1 MRGGYYT
8 YHTGNLDFQSSY
20 GSYWSRRLNNVING
34 YYLGFYSGY
43 VNPQFSNLYRGY
55 GFTIRCLHAR
65 TTPILAPLSL
75 VRGGYYSYY
84 YGILNYQ
91 SSRGSYWSRRLTNA
105 SYGYG
110 LVFINSSDLNFVNP
124 QYSSDRG
131 SGFSL
136 RCLALGKTS

>member
-75 VRGGYYSYY
+75 VRGGYYFYSNGSLSSQANDGFYWLRQPNTPVNGNYLYVAVGYVVPQGTYY
-84 YGILNYQ
+84 
-91 SSRGSYWSRRLTNA
+91 RG
-105 SYGYG
+105 GG
-110 LVFINSSDLNFVNP
+110 FV
-124 QYSSDRG
+124 
-131 SGFSL
+131 L
-136 RCLALGKTS
+136 RCLPR